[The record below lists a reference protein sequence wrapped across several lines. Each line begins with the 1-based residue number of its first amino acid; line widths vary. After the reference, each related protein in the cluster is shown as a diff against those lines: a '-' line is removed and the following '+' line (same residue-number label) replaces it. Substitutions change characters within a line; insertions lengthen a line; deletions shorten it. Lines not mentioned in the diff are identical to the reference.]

1 MTKSTR
7 HKADGPQPTTTRP
20 GSKDALAA
28 ALLVACAALA
38 LVIANSSS
46 KDVYENI
53 LHIDAGVWIGRIT
66 FSQSLL
72 HWVNDG
78 LMAAFFLGVGLE
90 IKHDFLT
97 GHLSR
102 PGAAI
107 QPVFGAAGGMIMPC
121 VIYLIINA
129 ESPAALAGW
138 AIPSATDIGFAV
150 GVLALF
156 GSRVPPA
163 LKTFLVALAIIDDLG
178 AIVIIAA
185 FYTDQLSLKAF
196 VGAGAIL
203 LGLYGLNRAGVRH
216 PIAYLLPGIVL
227 WACVLESGVHA
238 TLAGVALAFVMPS
251 TGKGRTPSPSA
262 LVEHALQPWILF
274 FILPAF
280 ALANAGLSFDGLTTA
295 DFSTSIPLGILLGLS
310 IGKPVGVLGGAF
322 MGRSLNRAQW
332 PGHVSLWAMVGISA
346 LCGIGFTMSLFI
358 GSLAFDDPQVM
369 RLVRLGVISGSAL
382 SGLLGA
388 SLLHFAL
395 PPKPSVN

>member
-1 MTKSTR
+1 MTKSIR
-7 HKADGPQPTTTRP
+7 HKADAPKPPTDQP

-28 ALLVACAALA
+28 GILVACAVLA
-38 LVIANSSS
+38 LVIANSSV
-46 KDVYENI
+46 KDTYEHV
-53 LHIDAGVWIGRIT
+53 LHIDAGIWIGQFT

-78 LMAAFFLGVGLE
+78 LMAIFFLGVGLE

-102 PGAAI
+102 PGAAVL
-107 QPVFGAAGGMIMPC
+107 PVIGAAGGMIMPC
-121 VIYLIINA
+121 VIYLLTNA
-129 ESPAALAGW
+129 DSPAALAGW

-156 GSRVPPA
+156 GTRVPTA
-163 LKTFLVALAIIDDLG
+163 LKTFLIALAIIDDLG
-178 AIVIIAA
+178 AIIIIAA
-185 FYTDQLSLKAF
+185 FYTDQLSLAASI
-196 VGAGAIL
+196 GAALIL

-216 PIAYLLPGIVL
+216 PAAYLVPGIAL
-227 WACVLESGVHA
+227 WACVLQSGVHA

-251 TGKGRTPSPSA
+251 TSKTRMPAPSA
-262 LVEHALQPWILF
+262 IVEHALHPWILF

-280 ALANAGLSFDGLTTA
+280 ALANAGLSFDDLTMA
-295 DFSTSIPLGILLGLS
+295 DVTRSIPLGILLGLW
-310 IGKPVGVLGGAF
+310 IGKPTGVLGGAF
-322 MGRSLNRAQW
+322 ICRSFNGAQW
-332 PGHVSLWAMVGISA
+332 PGQVSLLAMVGIAA

-358 GSLAFDDPQVM
+358 GSLAFDEPQIM

-382 SGLLGA
+382 SALLGA

-395 PPKPSVN
+395 PPRQV